1 MSDTRAIA
9 GFGEIADAY
18 DTYLVDQWG
27 VLHDGHTAYAPAVD
41 VMHRL
46 KDAGKKLII
55 LSNSSRR
62 ADTTRGNMTRMA
74 INPDLFDGF
83 ATSGEEVWQAF
94 RLRADPFYA
103 DLGTR
108 CIVFQW
114 GKDEHFFE
122 GLDLEPVE
130 SIEEAEFILL
140 NGTERDRFPEYEAIL
155 RRGVERGL
163 PMVCSNGDFVSIT
176 PEGELVQCP
185 GVVARRYEALGG
197 YVRWHGKPTLG
208 AYQMALGDE
217 AADPRRILAI
227 GDSLHHDIA
236 GASSA
241 GFDSLFITDG
251 IHRPELDLQA
261 DGAHTPESLAKL
273 YEQYAAIP
281 TYVAR
286 YLVW

>member
-1 MSDTRAIA
+1 MNGARAIA
-9 GFGEIADAY
+9 GLGEIADCY

-27 VLHDGHTAYAPAVD
+27 VLHDGHTAHASAVD

-74 INPDLFDGF
+74 IDPDIFDGF

-94 RLRADPFYA
+94 RLRTDPFYA

-155 RRGVERGL
+155 RRGVERKL

-176 PEGELVQCP
+176 PEGELVECP
-185 GVVARRYEALGG
+185 GVIARRYEALGG
-197 YVRWHGKPTLG
+197 YVRWHGKPTPG
-208 AYQMALGDE
+208 AYEIALRDDE
-217 AADPRRILAI
+217 ACPKRIIAI

-236 GASSA
+236 GADAA

-251 IHRPELDLQA
+251 IHRPELDPQA
-261 DGAHTPESLAKL
+261 NGAHTPDSLAKL
-273 YEQYAAIP
+273 YKRYGATP

-286 YLVW
+286 HLVW

>member
-1 MSDTRAIA
+1 VSGTTAIA
-9 GFGEIADAY
+9 GFGKLADAY
-18 DTYLVDQWG
+18 DIYLVDQWG
-27 VLHDGHTAYAPAVD
+27 VLHDGHTAHAPAID

-46 KDAGKKLII
+46 KEDGKKLII

-62 ADTTRGNMTRMA
+62 ADTTRENMIRMA
-74 INPDLFDGF
+74 IDPDLFDGF

-94 RLRADPFYA
+94 RRRDNPFYA
-103 DLGTR
+103 SLGTR

-114 GKDEHFFE
+114 GHDEHFFE
-122 GLDLEPVE
+122 GLDLKPVE

-140 NGTERDRFPEYEAIL
+140 NGTERDRFPTYEAIL

-185 GVVARRYEALGG
+185 GIIARRYETLGG
-197 YVRWHGKPTLG
+197 SVRWHGKPTPG

-217 AADPRRILAI
+217 PSNPKRILAI

-236 GASSA
+236 GADTA
-241 GFDSLFITDG
+241 GFDALFITDG
-251 IHRPELDLQA
+251 IHRPELDLQVN
-261 DGAHTPESLAKL
+261 GAHTAESLAKL
-273 YEQYAAIP
+273 YEQYGATP

-286 YLVW
+286 HLVW